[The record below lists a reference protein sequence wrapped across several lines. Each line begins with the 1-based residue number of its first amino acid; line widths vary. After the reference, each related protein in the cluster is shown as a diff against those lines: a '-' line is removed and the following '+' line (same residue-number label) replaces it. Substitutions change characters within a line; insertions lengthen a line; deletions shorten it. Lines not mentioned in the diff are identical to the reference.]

1 MASKR
6 SRARERE
13 SGREKGEER
22 REGVQETERSSEEE
36 RGERRSSRKDF
47 RQFVDNLKKKQ
58 HRVVEMRVAL
68 VSGFAIAA
76 RVLLSDQLSDE
87 QSAVVRGSLLFT
99 GSKSLIFHAQDFSD
113 LTSHIHQLLPP
124 PSPSVCIAVII
135 LSTWLDYFPSK
146 LVDIKPRSESS
157 LLAYC
162 IVAA

>member
-36 RGERRSSRKDF
+36 RGEGRRNDF

-99 GSKSLIFHAQDFSD
+99 GSKSLINPCTEDFSD
-113 LTSHIHQLLPP
+113 LTSHMHQLLPP

-135 LSTWLDYFPSK
+135 LSTWLDFFPSK

>member
-6 SRARERE
+6 SRVREGE

-36 RGERRSSRKDF
+36 RGERRRNDF

-99 GSKSLIFHAQDFSD
+99 GSKSLIFHTQDFSD
-113 LTSHIHQLLPP
+113 LTSHVHQLLPP

>member
-6 SRARERE
+6 SRAREGE

-36 RGERRSSRKDF
+36 RGERRRNDF

-99 GSKSLIFHAQDFSD
+99 GSKSLIFHTQDFSD
-113 LTSHIHQLLPP
+113 LTSHVHQLLPP

>member
-36 RGERRSSRKDF
+36 RGEGRRNDF

-99 GSKSLIFHAQDFSD
+99 GSKSLIFHAQRIF
-113 LTSHIHQLLPP
+113 LI
-124 PSPSVCIAVII
+124 
-135 LSTWLDYFPSK
+135 
-146 LVDIKPRSESS
+146 
-157 LLAYC
+157 
-162 IVAA
+162 